1 MVRRHIS
8 IALLLVLLAAPTAAA
23 PRAHFDKQ
31 PPGIVVQDVIA
42 YLSGEAMNSRW
53 HVVTSRKLIGSQMG
67 KEPAYQWYVSFYAPA
82 QDAGKLVY
90 QLPNSS
96 GLLLSRV
103 KKAHGAQLY
112 FPRQT
117 ARIVG
122 IGEFGQ
128 PGVQQVVLQ
137 TRESAADCGVSDVTV
152 FGTNNHM
159 QVGPSV
165 HVGNSCELEARIV
178 KNGDANVIQL
188 SGPYYNGNAALCCP
202 TKPHV
207 TAILAYRNGNW
218 TVKPAY
224 FIISA
229 SMAEHH

>member
-8 IALLLVLLAAPTAAA
+8 IALLLSLLTAPTAAA
-23 PRAHFDKQ
+23 TRAHFDKQ
-31 PPGIVVQDVIA
+31 PPGTIVQDTIA

-53 HVVTSRKLIGSQMG
+53 HVVTSKKLIGSQMG
-67 KEPAYQWYVSFYAPA
+67 KEPAFQWYVSFYAPA
-82 QDAGKLVY
+82 QDAGKLVF
-90 QLPNSS
+90 QLPNRD

-112 FPRQT
+112 FPRQS

-122 IGEFGQ
+122 VGEFER
-128 PGVQQVVLQ
+128 PGVQQIVLQ

-152 FGTNNHM
+152 FGTNNQM
-159 QVGPSV
+159 QIGPHV
-165 HVGNSCELEARIV
+165 HVGNSCELQARIL
-178 KNGDANVIQL
+178 KQGDGNVIQL
-188 SGPYYNGNAALCCP
+188 SGPYYKGNAPLCCP
-202 TKPHV
+202 TKPRV
-207 TAILAYRNGNW
+207 TAILSYRNGNW
-218 TVKPAY
+218 TVKPSY